1 MSSWALKMSL
11 SNGSRRCFSSPEVR
25 MCGGLLSTGST
36 PYLVADLCQE
46 FDTSSIPDS
55 DAAPSTTVKT
65 CWACPAKVPSEAE
78 DRTEGP
84 ITYPIHSHWRV
95 RLAQLILMNSLPH
108 SSAEPDPRPK
118 FLF

>member
-25 MCGGLLSTGST
+25 ICGGLLSTGST

-46 FDTSSIPDS
+46 LDTSSMPGS
-55 DAAPSTTVKT
+55 DAAPPGSDAAPPGSDAGPSTTVKT

-78 DRTEGP
+78 DRTESP

-95 RLAQLILMNSLPH
+95 GLAQLIL
-108 SSAEPDPRPK
+108 
-118 FLF
+118 